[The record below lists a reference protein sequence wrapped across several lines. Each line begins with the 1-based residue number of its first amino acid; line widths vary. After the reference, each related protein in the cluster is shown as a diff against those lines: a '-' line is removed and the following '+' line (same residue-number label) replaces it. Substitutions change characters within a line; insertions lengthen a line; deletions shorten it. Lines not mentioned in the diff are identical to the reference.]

1 MTLRRKLLTVAATAL
16 LAVTASATGDLPALH
31 VQGKQLVDAEGKAV
45 TLHGVMDTPNRYF
58 NSYRWQS
65 WKQTYDESDVADCLG
80 YFEQL
85 FTAITDQSQGAYCDV
100 FRLHLDP
107 CWTNDPTKTSTG
119 ENDIT
124 AFSSARLKSFL
135 TSLYIPLMEKA
146 LAHGLYVVVRP
157 PGVCPQSLTVG
168 DRYQRYL
175 KAVWKEVAGREYV
188 QQHAGQIS
196 IELAN
201 EPVNLTLADGTTSDA
216 ALHDYFQP
224 VVDVIREAGFTGI
237 VWAPGTSWQQNYRG
251 YATHPIEDSNCGY
264 AVHCYPG
271 WYGSGSNDDATD
283 YETFRKQFEASVPVV
298 LTAPIIVT
306 EVDWS
311 PVKDYSTGKQNE
323 WGAWVYENY
332 GTWGTARTSTFGQ
345 AFKQLHD
352 HYGNIS
358 MTLASTD
365 TYVDMDLYLK
375 QGRVS
380 PAFDGLEEA
389 CGKACFNWYKEWKL
403 AQQTAISTATADSRA
418 AIVATSY
425 YNMDGT
431 TAARPHRGL
440 YIRKVSLSDG
450 TVLTEKILAR

>member
-1 MTLRRKLLTVAATAL
+1 MTFRKQLLTVAAML

-31 VQGKQLVDAEGKAV
+31 VQGKQLVNADGQSV

-65 WKQTYDESDVADCLG
+65 WKATYDESDVADCLG

-157 PGVCPQSLTVG
+157 PGVCPQSLAVG

-175 KAVWKEVAGREYV
+175 KAVWKEVAGREFV

-201 EPVNLTLADGTTSDA
+201 EPVKLTLADGTTSDA

-283 YETFRKQFEASVPVV
+283 YETFRTQFEASVPVV

-345 AFKQLHD
+345 AFKKLHD

-358 MTLASTD
+358 MTLASTG

-389 CGKACFNWYKEWKL
+389 CGKACFDWYKEWKL
-403 AQQTAISTATADSRA
+403 AQTSAIRPSVTDRDAD
-418 AIVATSY
+418 VLTTTY
-425 YNMDGT
+425 YNIEGT
-431 TAARPHRGL
+431 PTSQPQKDV
-440 YIRKVSLSDG
+440 YIRKQ
-450 TVLTEKILAR
+450 VLKSGEVITCKVCYN

>member
-1 MTLRRKLLTVAATAL
+1 MMLRTLLLGVATL
-16 LAVTASATGDLPALH
+16 LAISTTAADDLPTLK
-31 VQGKQLVDAEGKAV
+31 VQGRQLVDETGKAV

-58 NSYRWQS
+58 NSYRWQT
-65 WKQTYDESDVADCLG
+65 WKQTYDESDVDDCLG

-85 FTAITDQSQGAYCDV
+85 FTAITDTTQGAYCDV

-107 CWTNDPTKTSTG
+107 CWTNDPTKTSSG
-119 ENDIT
+119 ESDIT
-124 AFSSARLKSFL
+124 AFSIARLKSFL

-157 PGVCPQSLTVG
+157 PGVCPQSIAVG
-168 DRYQRYL
+168 DKYQRYL
-175 KAVWKEVAGREYV
+175 KAVWKEVAGREFI

-201 EPVNLTLADGTTSDA
+201 EPVTVTLADGTSSDA

-224 VVDVIREAGFTGI
+224 VVDVIREQGFTGI
-237 VWAPGTSWQQNYRG
+237 VWAPGATWQQDYRG

-271 WYGSGSNDDATD
+271 WYGSGSNDDGTD
-283 YETFRKQFEASVPVV
+283 WATFRKKFEESVPVV
-298 LTAPIIVT
+298 NTHPVIVT

-311 PVKDYSTGKQNE
+311 PVKDYTTGKQNE

-332 GTWGTARTSTFGQ
+332 GTWGTAKTSTFGN

-365 TYVDMDLYLK
+365 VYIDMDLYLK
-375 QGRVS
+375 QGKVS

-389 CGKACFNWYKEWKL
+389 CGKACFDWYKEWKI
-403 AQQTAISTATADSRA
+403 AQTTGIRSALTTPDKEAESTTYYDMRGVQTAHPQHGIYLKKKKYENGSFA
-418 AIVATSY
+418 
-425 YNMDGT
+425 
-431 TAARPHRGL
+431 
-440 YIRKVSLSDG
+440 
-450 TVLTEKILAR
+450 TEKWIIK